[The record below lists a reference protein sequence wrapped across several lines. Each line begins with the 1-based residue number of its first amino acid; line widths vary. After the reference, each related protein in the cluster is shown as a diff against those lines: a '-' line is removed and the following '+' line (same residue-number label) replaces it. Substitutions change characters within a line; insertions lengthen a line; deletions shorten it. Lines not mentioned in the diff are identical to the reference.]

1 MIRTR
6 TARRIA
12 AAAAFGGG
20 GVGILTGA
28 MVAVL
33 YAEAKIARRTVG
45 TPVGQPPTADGV
57 YGEFPEFDG
66 PPIRLAVLG
75 DSSAAGLGVENPLH
89 TPGALLACGLAA
101 VAERPVQLLNVAKSG
116 AQSSDLERQVTLALE
131 AEPEVAMIM
140 VGANDVTHQVR
151 PADSVRRLEQATR
164 RLLAAGTEVVVGT
177 CPDLGTIEPIAQPL
191 RYLARQW
198 SRSLA
203 AAQTIAVVEAG
214 GRTVSIGALLG
225 PEFAARPGDLFG
237 PDRFHPSA
245 EGYSTAAMAILPS
258 VSAALDLWPLD
269 EERPDSFRGEGVLPI
284 AVAAVEAVE
293 EGGTE
298 VAGTEV
304 AGNERGP
311 RGRWALL
318 RHRRRR
324 RIPAPAEADEQA
336 DGQTADQTEDQTE
349 EQADAG
355 TGDQSGARSGKAAEG
370 KAKTAKKGAD
380 GTEPGGGDATEG
392 TEAPSSSLI

>member
-28 MVAVL
+28 MIAVL

-45 TPVGQPPTADGV
+45 EPVGTPPTADGV

-89 TPGALLACGLAA
+89 TPGALLASGLAA
-101 VAERPVQLLNVAKSG
+101 VAERQVRLINVAKSG

-131 AEPEVAMIM
+131 SEPEVAMIM

-225 PEFAARPGDLFG
+225 PEFAARPDLFG

-258 VSAALDLWPLD
+258 VCAALDLWPLD

-298 VAGTEV
+298 VAGTRV

-318 RHRRRR
+318 RHRRRQ
-324 RIPAPAEADEQA
+324 RIPSPTQAEDGA
-336 DGQTADQTEDQTE
+336 DGVDAEDTVGTDDTA
-349 EQADAG
+349 A
-355 TGDQSGARSGKAAEG
+355 GKAATGG
-370 KAKTAKKGAD
+370 KPEK
-380 GTEPGGGDATEG
+380 PGGRDAAEG

>member
-45 TPVGQPPTADGV
+45 VPAGEPPTADGV
-57 YGEFPEFDG
+57 YGDFPEFDG
-66 PPIRLAVLG
+66 PPIRLAVIG
-75 DSSAAGLGVENPLH
+75 DSSAAGLGVEHPLH
-89 TPGALLACGLAA
+89 TPGALLAGGLSA
-101 VAERPVQLLNVAKSG
+101 VAERPVRLINVAKSG
-116 AQSSDLERQVTLALE
+116 AQSSDLERQTTLALA
-131 AEPEVAMIM
+131 AEPDIAMIM

-151 PADSVRRLEQATR
+151 PADSVRWLEQATR

-258 VSAALDLWPLD
+258 VCAALDLWPLD

-304 AGNERGP
+304 AGHERGP

-324 RIPAPAEADEQA
+324 RIPAPA
-336 DGQTADQTEDQTE
+336 GTEDGEPQE
-349 EQADAG
+349 SAG
-355 TGDQSGARSGKAAEG
+355 D
-370 KAKTAKKGAD
+370 AD
-380 GTEPGGGDATEG
+380 GTVSEPTTAEDTPKAAG
-392 TEAPSSSLI
+392 APSSSLI

>member
-1 MIRTR
+1 
-6 TARRIA
+6 
-12 AAAAFGGG
+12 
-20 GVGILTGA
+20 
-28 MVAVL
+28 
-33 YAEAKIARRTVG
+33 
-45 TPVGQPPTADGV
+45 
-57 YGEFPEFDG
+57 
-66 PPIRLAVLG
+66 
-75 DSSAAGLGVENPLH
+75 S
-89 TPGALLACGLAA
+89 A
-101 VAERPVQLLNVAKSG
+101 VAERPVQLVNVAKSG
-116 AQSSDLERQVTLALE
+116 AQSSDLERQVTLALA
-131 AEPEVAMIM
+131 AEPDVAMIM

-164 RLLAAGTEVVVGT
+164 RLIAAGTEVVVGT

-258 VSAALDLWPLD
+258 LCAALDLWPLD

-298 VAGTEV
+298 VAGTRV

-324 RIPAPAEADEQA
+324 RIPAPAPPDGEAGEAEAAGEADE
-336 DGQTADQTEDQTE
+336 TE
-349 EQADAG
+349 ETTKACGPAQRPGSDNEAD
-355 TGDQSGARSGKAAEG
+355 S
-370 KAKTAKKGAD
+370 
-380 GTEPGGGDATEG
+380 
-392 TEAPSSSLI
+392 PSSSLI